1 MNVVNA
7 SMLAQGV
14 YGFFA
19 QNRDLVYDLM
29 KGEGWSMSPH
39 NAKKFTDNDDIDI
52 NAQIEN
58 ILSVAEES
66 ITVSSASTSET
77 SIVVSTPNP
86 SDSSTEVSS
95 E

>member
-1 MNVVNA
+1 VHGGMSVVNA
-7 SMLAQGV
+7 SILSQGV

-29 KGEGWSMSPH
+29 KGEGWNVSIHAANNFS
-39 NAKKFTDNDDIDI
+39 DDDDSNIKP
-52 NAQIEN
+52 QVEN
-58 ILSVAEES
+58 KTKAAEES
-66 ITVSSASTSET
+66 ITVASEK